1 MNAIVPLNVTAIRVS
16 ANDRTNIVS
25 KFKGRTALFEDMPF
39 KKDEKVA
46 STGDTILRPLESGAS
61 PKDPLDPGI
70 HLHWE
75 LPDYFRRGTQP
86 AQGGDVVF
94 PPAPNRWLVIRYLR
108 IYDAGAGK
116 YEPVRPKCWIVES
129 DFLSPKI
136 IEDSTGEP
144 RPAVSVP
151 IPTNPQANQRP
162 FMYMGRVL
170 DLDQWNPAAEN
181 PADFLPFYKGTNG
194 QPLYLTSVGFV
205 GPSFSAYYPE
215 CISVFG
221 FWDHFK
227 DEDTVYKRIRENLP
241 IQFKV
246 TYEVVG
252 WINEEN
258 ADPLKNVATIVT
270 EGYNRYVQ
278 QCAAEKVPVVRTPA
292 DEFVGVAA
300 QRYRWDLHKDN
311 ITYTL
316 KPDKTIDT
324 LDVPQRTVCGGFE
337 QEIVWDMLTSP
348 QTSFFLNNPN
358 NPQSPA
364 VWTDTV
370 ELAVGNTTVEALS
383 ALLKKDMENPKNLAD
398 VLDNY
403 EYLLNALQLGILRD
417 LETNGN
423 ALITLE
429 EDTHSKEFSQLA
441 GGYMWVVEQRQQG
454 TERAGNPDEEVNLP
468 LDIAEQLSL
477 LNQAQKDYDQGRAA
491 LDVMRKQLFMDWL
504 RYVKIHVSE
513 IPDPNVPTNVLT
525 NFISTSQGGELT
537 AVVDYGKT
545 VGILLYLQDPV
556 TAEITG
562 IQPPMH
568 SLLPAQFSEATSR
581 AIAVWNQYQ
590 ALLNMLI
597 DYPTWQL
604 RATTALPFSLP
615 TDPVLVMEG
624 ARLQPVR
631 RNGPGPNIGVRVTGE
646 LLKTLQFKYQD
657 NTFTISTGDLIGVPQ
672 MPEAVPMK
680 TDVQGLVNETYL
692 LAPALT
698 AAVADALKA
707 KGGSGNP
714 AVSHYAEFV
723 SSLSLAQGGLSPAE
737 GGTPSGLFKAV
748 HDPDR
753 HMTANPTETVS
764 TPLALSVTFTNA
776 TTNGWAPDAVAWTT
790 QPALPE
796 FTPKRYDPFLPVFLL
811 WTAQLEPLKRDEGN
825 NYGPGNLTNYFHLD
839 PDGIDYRYTTGTSIT
854 TDKPVRYER
863 SVTLS
868 KATTYSLTN
877 QIDSYIRNYPTDE
890 KTDATLEQAK
900 ETYQSRK
907 IISQGL
913 DGFNVEQT
921 LRKLIPK
928 VPVQD
933 LVKGPR
939 DGITLAVSNAAVAH
953 PIDNWYNF
961 GFNGYAPIDVGLL
974 AQHNFGPFRSGFA
987 EIFTLEI
994 IDVFGQRMTLN
1005 TSATN
1010 PDGSLQTIV
1019 AQSLKPDPG
1028 DVANKDKIFLPPRL
1042 LAPTRLWFAWLSA
1055 NHNKRVQGITGDF
1068 VEMNSHPATTP
1079 VFGWVMPNH
1088 LDDSLFFY
1096 DADGAA
1102 IGSFGVEHNDLK
1114 YRTRAGNV
1122 KNPEDLLEVDIGPK
1136 GRPIVN
1142 PHVADFMWYINGKD
1156 ADFLRD
1162 LMNTIEASDKFIN
1175 PVRFAQDPSLAVL
1188 IGRPLALTR
1197 AVIALETSG
1206 TVLPVSQ
1213 ADVTPTDPFPSDVKN
1228 NRYKYFDRQQASS
1241 AKLASVKF
1249 PARLG
1254 DLANIDDGLV
1264 GYLIEAAGPDPYGT
1278 FYSPAAPPDGT
1289 HGVVRPKPDT
1299 IELTLNASAITVTML
1314 IDPRAPVHA
1323 TTGVLP
1329 VQMRQIPPD
1338 QYAETVRSLAV
1349 TFFTH
1354 PMLSL
1359 NQRLIVPLPQES
1371 NYEWSWITFGSTT
1384 PVLLPANEAN
1394 EFATFGYTPQ
1404 TILEGWLRLNAQ
1416 ILQPLTPPH
1425 TTNSDNPKE

>member
-1 MNAIVPLNVTAIRVS
+1 MNAIVPLNVAAIRVS
-16 ANDRTNIVS
+16 ANDRTNVVS

-39 KKDEKVA
+39 KRDEKVA
-46 STGDTILRPLESGAS
+46 STGDTILRPLESGKS
-61 PKDPLDPGI
+61 PKNPLDPGI

-94 PPAPNRWLVIRYLR
+94 PAAPNRWLVIRYLR

-151 IPTNPQANQRP
+151 IPVNPQANQQP

-170 DLDQWNPAAEN
+170 DLEKWNPAAEN

-227 DEDTVYKRIRENLP
+227 DEDFVYKRIRENLP

-300 QRYRWDLHKDN
+300 QKYRWDFRKDN

-316 KPDKTIDT
+316 KPDKTIET

-348 QTSFFLNNPN
+348 QTSYFLNNPN

-417 LETNGN
+417 FQTNGN

-441 GGYMWVVEQRQQG
+441 RGYMWVVEQRQQG

-513 IPDPNVPTNVLT
+513 IPDPNVPTNALT
-525 NFISTSQGGELT
+525 NFITTSQGGELP
-537 AVVDYGKT
+537 AVVAYGKT

-562 IQPPMH
+562 IQPPTH

-604 RATTALPFSLP
+604 RATTAPLFSLP

-646 LLKTLQFKYQD
+646 Q
-657 NTFTISTGDLIGVPQ
+657 
-672 MPEAVPMK
+672 
-680 TDVQGLVNETYL
+680 
-692 LAPALT
+692 
-698 AAVADALKA
+698 
-707 KGGSGNP
+707 
-714 AVSHYAEFV
+714 
-723 SSLSLAQGGLSPAE
+723 
-737 GGTPSGLFKAV
+737 
-748 HDPDR
+748 
-753 HMTANPTETVS
+753 
-764 TPLALSVTFTNA
+764 
-776 TTNGWAPDAVAWTT
+776 
-790 QPALPE
+790 
-796 FTPKRYDPFLPVFLL
+796 
-811 WTAQLEPLKRDEGN
+811 
-825 NYGPGNLTNYFHLD
+825 
-839 PDGIDYRYTTGTSIT
+839 
-854 TDKPVRYER
+854 
-863 SVTLS
+863 
-868 KATTYSLTN
+868 
-877 QIDSYIRNYPTDE
+877 
-890 KTDATLEQAK
+890 
-900 ETYQSRK
+900 
-907 IISQGL
+907 
-913 DGFNVEQT
+913 
-921 LRKLIPK
+921 
-928 VPVQD
+928 
-933 LVKGPR
+933 
-939 DGITLAVSNAAVAH
+939 
-953 PIDNWYNF
+953 
-961 GFNGYAPIDVGLL
+961 
-974 AQHNFGPFRSGFA
+974 
-987 EIFTLEI
+987 
-994 IDVFGQRMTLN
+994 
-1005 TSATN
+1005 
-1010 PDGSLQTIV
+1010 
-1019 AQSLKPDPG
+1019 
-1028 DVANKDKIFLPPRL
+1028 
-1042 LAPTRLWFAWLSA
+1042 
-1055 NHNKRVQGITGDF
+1055 
-1068 VEMNSHPATTP
+1068 
-1079 VFGWVMPNH
+1079 
-1088 LDDSLFFY
+1088 
-1096 DADGAA
+1096 
-1102 IGSFGVEHNDLK
+1102 
-1114 YRTRAGNV
+1114 
-1122 KNPEDLLEVDIGPK
+1122 
-1136 GRPIVN
+1136 
-1142 PHVADFMWYINGKD
+1142 
-1156 ADFLRD
+1156 
-1162 LMNTIEASDKFIN
+1162 
-1175 PVRFAQDPSLAVL
+1175 
-1188 IGRPLALTR
+1188 IGRASWR
-1197 AVIALETSG
+1197 AR
-1206 TVLPVSQ
+1206 
-1213 ADVTPTDPFPSDVKN
+1213 VKC
-1228 NRYKYFDRQQASS
+1228 
-1241 AKLASVKF
+1241 
-1249 PARLG
+1249 
-1254 DLANIDDGLV
+1254 
-1264 GYLIEAAGPDPYGT
+1264 
-1278 FYSPAAPPDGT
+1278 
-1289 HGVVRPKPDT
+1289 
-1299 IELTLNASAITVTML
+1299 
-1314 IDPRAPVHA
+1314 
-1323 TTGVLP
+1323 
-1329 VQMRQIPPD
+1329 
-1338 QYAETVRSLAV
+1338 
-1349 TFFTH
+1349 
-1354 PMLSL
+1354 
-1359 NQRLIVPLPQES
+1359 
-1371 NYEWSWITFGSTT
+1371 
-1384 PVLLPANEAN
+1384 
-1394 EFATFGYTPQ
+1394 
-1404 TILEGWLRLNAQ
+1404 
-1416 ILQPLTPPH
+1416 
-1425 TTNSDNPKE
+1425 